1 MAENTKKI
9 LIAEDE
15 PGLMEM
21 YKLYF
26 ERAGYNVRNAEN
38 GKQCIDFAKNERPDI
53 ILLDILMP
61 RVDGWQVLK
70 ELKGSE
76 ETKSIPILVFSNLG
90 QTQEIQKGL
99 DLGADD
105 YVIKSNLTPKE
116 LLVKVEQMILKSD
129 TDTQISHG

>member
-1 MAENTKKI
+1 
-9 LIAEDE
+9 
-15 PGLMEM
+15 MEM

-26 ERAGYNVRNAEN
+26 ERAGYSVTNAEN

-70 ELKGSE
+70 ELKGNE

-129 TDTQISHG
+129 ADTPKTPG